1 MSVLNVKNV
10 IILLAISFNIFWV
23 LKNRLIEMIL
33 LSTRN
38 IFFGWEIRNIIFNYA
53 LLSGGL
59 AFFKIYIIKYILA
72 NCELNA
78 IQCDNSLID
87 N

>member
-38 IFFGWEIRNIIFNYA
+38 IFFG
-53 LLSGGL
+53 
-59 AFFKIYIIKYILA
+59 
-72 NCELNA
+72 
-78 IQCDNSLID
+78 
-87 N
+87 